1 MTNDQSLPPPASG
14 TRPGPVRVLLADDQR
29 LMREGLQ
36 TLLELEPDIVVV
48 GHAGDGEEA
57 IAQTLRLNP
66 HVLVMDV
73 RMPVLDGV
81 AATRRIKTLR
91 PEVNV
96 LLLTT
101 FDDDEAV
108 FEGLKAG
115 AIGYLLKDIPA
126 DELAEAVRA
135 AARGESSLTPSVARK
150 VVQEF
155 TRLATAPQ
163 PPKPASPGPPVPL
176 PDGLSEREVEV
187 LRLAAQG
194 LSNREIGERLFIA
207 EGTVKNHI
215 SNILSKLQLR
225 DRVQAVLYARERGLL
240 S

>member
-1 MTNDQSLPPPASG
+1 
-14 TRPGPVRVLLADDQR
+14 
-29 LMREGLQ
+29 
-36 TLLELEPDIVVV
+36 
-48 GHAGDGEEA
+48 
-57 IAQTLRLNP
+57 
-66 HVLVMDV
+66 
-73 RMPVLDGV
+73 
-81 AATRRIKTLR
+81 
-91 PEVNV
+91 
-96 LLLTT
+96 T
-101 FDDDEAV
+101 FDDDAAV

-126 DELAEAVRA
+126 DELAEAIRA

-155 TRLATAPQ
+155 TRLAGA
-163 PPKPASPGPPVPL
+163 PASATARPSTGPQTPL

-225 DRVQAVLYARERGLL
+225 DRVQAVLYAREHGLL
-240 S
+240 GP

>member
-1 MTNDQSLPPPASG
+1 MTEQTPPGQPAA
-14 TRPGPVRVLLADDQR
+14 RPTPIGVLLADDQR

-36 TLLELEPDIVVV
+36 TLLELEPDIIVA
-48 GHAGDGEEA
+48 GHASDGEEA
-57 IAQTLRLNP
+57 IAQALRLNP
-66 HVLVMDV
+66 NVVVMDV

-81 AATRRIKTLR
+81 AATRRLKGLR
-91 PEVNV
+91 PEIQV

-101 FDDDEAV
+101 FDDDDAV
-108 FEGLKAG
+108 FEGLKSG

-155 TRLATAPQ
+155 TRMAQNPQ
-163 PPKPASPGPPVPL
+163 APKPGAGAPAMLP
-176 PDGLSEREVEV
+176 PDGLSDREVEV

-194 LSNREIGERLFIA
+194 LSNREIGEKLFIA

-240 S
+240 T